1 MGTPMA
7 KHEFKLGGQWL
18 MYRYLTDFEPHKVPH
33 YRFDV
38 VVVGGG
44 AAGGFAALAAADA
57 GSSVAV
63 VLKGEA
69 TVGNTKWAKG
79 GIATVLDPADSFE
92 QHALDT
98 IAVGCGLSESQVVH
112 KVIEGGPDALRKIEA
127 LGAEFDK
134 RADGK
139 LDLSKE
145 GGHSFARIVHADG
158 DATGFE
164 MQRAITDALKA
175 HPRVHLFEDH
185 FAIDVLTQLDGH
197 VEGLLCL
204 GDRQEKVV
212 FASSHVV
219 LATGGAGQIYRE
231 TTNPDIATGDGI
243 AMALRAGAT
252 LRDMEFYQ
260 FHPTCLY
267 IAGAARILISEIVRG
282 AGGILR
288 DKSGY
293 RFMPDYHKQAE
304 LAPRDVVSRAI
315 FQRMVASDDTSV
327 YLDLSGISKDPHKLF
342 PTISR
347 HCQFFGIDIAKD
359 PIPVR
364 PGAHYL
370 VGGIKVDN
378 AGRTDVPGL
387 WAVGECASTGL
398 HGANRMGSNSL
409 LEALV
414 LGESTGKQVAASAV
428 RSVPRTLTPIAPRS
442 HPNLPEGFNLN
453 IEDLTYSLKSAMWRQ
468 MGVQRDAANL
478 TELGGQLQFWMQ
490 ALAGWPREGARVW
503 ELHNMMAVSHLA
515 TQGALERQESRGVH
529 SRTDYP
535 NLHANEPFHL
545 DQRPRFRGPGIGG
558 MDIHK
563 TYLSTEPQPQ

>member
-1 MGTPMA
+1 MV
-7 KHEFKLGGQWL
+7 KHESKLGGQWL
-18 MYRYLTDFEPHKVPH
+18 MNRYLTDFEPQRVPH

-63 VLKGEA
+63 VMKGDA
-69 TVGNTKWAKG
+69 MVGNTKWAKG
-79 GIATVLDPADSFE
+79 GIAAVLDPEDSFE
-92 QHALDT
+92 QHSLDT
-98 IAVGCGLSESQVVH
+98 MTVGCGLSEPDVV
-112 KVIEGGPDALRKIEA
+112 KRVIEGGPDALDKIERM
-127 LGAEFDK
+127 GAAFD
-134 RADGK
+134 RGSDGH
-139 LDLSKE
+139 LELSKE

-164 MQRAITDALKA
+164 MQRAITDALRA
-175 HPRVHLFEDH
+175 HPRIHLFEHH
-185 FAIDVLTQLDGH
+185 FGIDVLTQVDGH

-204 GDRQEKVV
+204 SDRQEKVV

-243 AMALRAGAT
+243 AMALRAGAV

-293 RFMPDYHKQAE
+293 RFMPEYHEAAE

-315 FQRMVASDDTSV
+315 FQRMVANDDTSV
-327 YLDLSGISKDPHKLF
+327 YLDLSDIEKDPHKAF

-370 VGGIKVDN
+370 VGGIKVDGS
-378 AGRTDVPGL
+378 GRTSVPGL

-414 LGESTGKQVAASAV
+414 LGESAGKQVAASAV
-428 RSVPRTLTPIAPRS
+428 RAIPRTLTPIAPR
-442 HPNLPEGFNLN
+442 PQAYLPDGFNLN

-468 MGVQRDAANL
+468 MGVQRDAHNL
-478 TELGGQLQFWMQ
+478 QELQSQLRFWMQ
-490 ALAGWPREGARVW
+490 ALARWPKEGARVW

-515 TQGALERQESRGVH
+515 THGALERKESRGVH
-529 SRTDYP
+529 SRTDFP
-535 NLHANEPFHL
+535 KLHENEPFHL
-545 DQRPRFRGPGIGG
+545 EQHPHFRGTGIETIGLEK
-558 MDIHK
+558 H
-563 TYLSTEPQPQ
+563 YLSGVPQPQ

>member
-1 MGTPMA
+1 MA

-18 MYRYLTDFEPHKVPH
+18 MHRYLTDFEPQRTPH

-44 AAGGFAALAAADA
+44 AGGGFAALSAAES

-63 VLKGEA
+63 VMKGDA
-69 TVGNTKWAKG
+69 MVGNTKWAKG
-79 GIATVLDPADSFE
+79 GIAAVLDPADSFE
-92 QHALDT
+92 QHSLDT
-98 IAVGCGLSESQVVH
+98 MKVGCGLSEPAMVK
-112 KVIEGGPDALRKIEA
+112 KVIEGGPASLKKIEA
-127 LGAEFDK
+127 LGAAFD
-134 RADGK
+134 RGPDGD
-139 LDLSKE
+139 LELSKE

-164 MQRAITDALKA
+164 MQRAITEALRA
-175 HPRVHLFEDH
+175 HPRVQLFEQH
-185 FAIDVLTQLDGH
+185 FAIDVLTQVDGH

-204 GDRQEKVV
+204 SDRQEKVV
-212 FASSHVV
+212 FASSQVV

-293 RFMPDYHKQAE
+293 RFMPDYHEAAE

-315 FQRMVASDDTSV
+315 FQRMVSNDDTSV
-327 YLDLSGISKDPHKLF
+327 YLDLADLSKDPHKAF

-370 VGGIKVDN
+370 VGGIKVDH
-378 AGRTDVPGL
+378 AGRTTVPGL

-414 LGESTGKQVAASAV
+414 LGESTGKQVAACAV
-428 RSVPRTLTPIAPRS
+428 RAVPRTLTPIARRS
-442 HPNLPEGFNLN
+442 HPNLPHGFNLN

-468 MGVQRDAANL
+468 MGVQRDAHNL
-478 TELGGQLQFWMQ
+478 QELQGQLQFWMQ
-490 ALAGWPREGARVW
+490 ALAGWPKEGARVW

-515 TQGALERQESRGVH
+515 THGALERQESRGVH

-535 NLHANEPFHL
+535 NLHDNELFHL
-545 DQRPRFRGPGIGG
+545 EQRPRFRGPGIGG
-558 MDIHK
+558 IDIQKKH
-563 TYLSTEPQPQ
+563 LPGVPQPQ

>member
-1 MGTPMA
+1 MA
-7 KHEFKLGGQWL
+7 KQETELNNQWL
-18 MYRYLTDFEPHKVPH
+18 MHRYLTDFEPHHVPH

-63 VLKGEA
+63 VMKGDA
-69 TVGNTKWAKG
+69 MAGNTKWAKG
-79 GIATVLDPADSFE
+79 GIAAVLDPEDSFVR
-92 QHALDT
+92 HAQDT
-98 IAVGCGLSESQVVH
+98 ISVGCGLSEPSVV
-112 KVIEGGPDALRKIEA
+112 KRVIEGGPDSLAKIEKM
-127 LGAEFDK
+127 GAAFD
-134 RADGK
+134 RGPDGN
-139 LDLSKE
+139 LELSKE

-164 MQRAITDALKA
+164 MQRAISDALRA
-175 HPRVHLFEDH
+175 HPRVHVFENH
-185 FAIDVLTQLDGH
+185 FAIDVLTRVDGH

-204 GDRQEKVV
+204 SGRQEKVV
-212 FASSHVV
+212 FASSQVV
-219 LATGGAGQIYRE
+219 LATGGAGQIFRE

-243 AMALRAGAT
+243 AMALRAGAV

-293 RFMPDYHKQAE
+293 RFMPDCHKAAE

-315 FQRMVASDDTSV
+315 FKRMVSNDDTSV
-327 YLDLSGISKDPHKLF
+327 HLDLSGIEKDPHQAF
-342 PTISR
+342 PAISR

-370 VGGIKVDN
+370 VGGIKVDA
-378 AGRTDVPGL
+378 AGRTSIPGL

-428 RSVPRTLTPIAPRS
+428 QAIPRTLTPIAPRT
-442 HPNLPEGFNLN
+442 HPTLPKGFNLN
-453 IEDLTYSLKSAMWRQ
+453 IDDLTYSLKSAMWRQ
-468 MGVQRDAANL
+468 MGVQRDASNL
-478 TELGGQLQFWMQ
+478 QELQDQLNFWMQ
-490 ALAGWPREGARVW
+490 ALTGWPKEGARVW
-503 ELHNMMAVSHLA
+503 ELHNMMAVSHMA
-515 TQGALERQESRGVH
+515 TNGALERKESRGVH

-535 NLHANEPFHL
+535 ERNENEPFHL
-545 DQRPRFRGPGIGG
+545 EQRPRFRGPGIGG
-558 MDIHK
+558 IDIQKKHLP
-563 TYLSTEPQPQ
+563 TVPQPQ